1 MILVYILVGYCINHA
16 QVVQLL
22 LPPQLL
28 VALLLLLQLL
38 LLLLPRFILTDH
50 LDVLFILWQYFQ
62 MLVSQEESEEEDDDM
77 GFGLFD

>member
-1 MILVYILVGYCINHA
+1 MYILVGYCINHA

-28 VALLLLLQLL
+28 VALLLLLPLM

-50 LDVLFILWQYFQ
+50 LDVLFILWQCFQ